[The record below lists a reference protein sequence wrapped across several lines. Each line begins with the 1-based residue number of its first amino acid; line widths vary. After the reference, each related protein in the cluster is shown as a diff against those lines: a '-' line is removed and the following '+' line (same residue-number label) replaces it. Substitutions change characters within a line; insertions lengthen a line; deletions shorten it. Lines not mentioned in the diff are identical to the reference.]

1 MIEEDQ
7 ETDVKIKQLLANY
20 PTVNRAK
27 KIKSIHSFI
36 YLVLGV
42 LSIIFSQYT
51 ILGFDV
57 GPKILGLIGLCVF
70 GYKALSVPL
79 DIDNELNSNES
90 ESLLTVATY
99 NPSVKAY
106 IEAQAHLTKRD
117 YYYLNIAKQLAI
129 IAQVKGQNTLK

>member
-20 PTVNRAK
+20 PTVNKAK
-27 KIKSIHSFI
+27 EIKSIHSFI

-70 GYKALSVPL
+70 CFKAISIPL
-79 DIDNELNSNES
+79 DIDHGLSSDES

-106 IEAQAHLTKRD
+106 IEAQAYLTKRD
-117 YYYLNIAKQLAI
+117 YYYLNIDKQLAVI
-129 IAQVKGQNTLK
+129 TQAKGHNALK